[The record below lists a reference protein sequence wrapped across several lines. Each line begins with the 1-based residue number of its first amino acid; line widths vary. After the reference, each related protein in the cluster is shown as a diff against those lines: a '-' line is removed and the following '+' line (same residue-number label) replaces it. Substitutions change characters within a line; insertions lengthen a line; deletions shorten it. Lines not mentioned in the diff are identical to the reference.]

1 MSASGAV
8 AWVTGLP
15 AAGKSTLARRLRD
28 RLREEGRAAVVLD
41 GDAVRA
47 ALVPRPGYDEAG
59 RAAFYETLGNLA
71 LALAE
76 EGLVAVVAATAHRRV
91 FRDRVRARAPRFVE
105 VFVDVPPEVCAA
117 RDPKGLWARAR
128 AGGAPDLPG
137 SGTPYEPPLAPE
149 VVAAGGED
157 AAAVAAAIA
166 ALTGPGAP
174 DR

>member
-1 MSASGAV
+1 M
-8 AWVTGLP
+8 
-15 AAGKSTLARRLRD
+15 
-28 RLREEGRAAVVLD
+28 
-41 GDAVRA
+41 
-47 ALVPRPGYDEAG
+47 
-59 RAAFYETLGNLA
+59 
-71 LALAE
+71 
-76 EGLVAVVAATAHRRV
+76 
-91 FRDRVRARAPRFVE
+91 E

-128 AGGAPDLPG
+128 AGGAPGLPG

-166 ALTGPGAP
+166 ALAGPGAP